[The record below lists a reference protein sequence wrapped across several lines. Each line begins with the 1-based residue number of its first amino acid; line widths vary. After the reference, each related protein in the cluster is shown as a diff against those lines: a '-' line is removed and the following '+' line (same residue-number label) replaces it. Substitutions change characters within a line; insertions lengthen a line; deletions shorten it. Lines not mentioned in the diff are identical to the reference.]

1 MSLTAL
7 LATSATL
14 GAVGGMHCVA
24 MCSGL
29 QKVAVHGLDRD
40 HFRIGDGDD
49 AGPRPRT
56 TIPIASVASA
66 SRPGSTQVVLRR
78 AGQDLVFQL
87 SRIAGYTLLGAT
99 VGASSEAL
107 RWGAAAA
114 PLMRPVWGL
123 FNAAL
128 LVLGLALL
136 VLGRQP
142 VWVDGFGRRIWSA
155 TANGLSAT
163 SSANVPANRWANQW
177 PRRILSGLAWSLL
190 PCGLL
195 YSALA
200 VAALASSAMGGASVM
215 LTFGAATALDLLAA
229 RWLLQAIGGVAGAR
243 LADRAA
249 IGVRIGGALLSAM
262 AIAAL
267 LALALGQP
275 HPFCNS

>member
-1 MSLTAL
+1 MSLITL

-14 GAVGGMHCVA
+14 GLVGGVHCVA
-24 MCSGL
+24 MCTGL
-29 QKVAVHGLDRD
+29 QKVAVHGLSHRD
-40 HFRIGDGDD
+40 SGDSGVVGKG
-49 AGPRPRT
+49 AYR
-56 TIPIASVASA
+56 TIPIRTINPAAPA
-66 SRPGSTQVVLRR
+66 TGALRS

-87 SRIAGYTLLGAT
+87 SRIAGYAMLGAA
-99 VGASSEAL
+99 VGAGSAAL
-107 RWGAAAA
+107 RWGALAA

-142 VWVDGFGRRIWSA
+142 VWVDGLGRRVWSA
-155 TANGLSAT
+155 TT
-163 SSANVPANRWANQW
+163 SGFPT
-177 PRRILSGLAWSLL
+177 PGTKRRILSGLAWSLL

-200 VAALASSAMGGASVM
+200 VAALASSALGGASVM
-215 LTFGAATALDLLAA
+215 IVFGAATALDLLVA
-229 RWLLQAIGGVAGAR
+229 RWLLRTIGVVAGAR
-243 LADRAA
+243 LADRQA

-267 LALALGQP
+267 IALAMGQP

>member
-1 MSLTAL
+1 MSLMAL

-14 GAVGGMHCVA
+14 GVLGGVHCVA

-29 QKVAVHGLDRD
+29 QTLAVHGAGRE
-40 HFRIGDGDD
+40 D
-49 AGPRPRT
+49 ADQHQGGSSGMPPRAV
-56 TIPIASVASA
+56 IPIAAIGQPAATPVGL
-66 SRPGSTQVVLRR
+66 GSFRK
-78 AGQDLVFQL
+78 DLTFQL
-87 SRIAGYTLLGAT
+87 SRITGYALLGAA

-128 LVLGLALL
+128 LVLGVALL

-142 VWVDGFGRRIWSA
+142 VWIDGLGQRVWSTTASGVFRNASQGRIV
-155 TANGLSAT
+155 TGL
-163 SSANVPANRWANQW
+163 
-177 PRRILSGLAWSLL
+177 LWSLL

-200 VAALASSAMGGASVM
+200 VAALASSALGGASVM
-215 LTFGAATALDLLAA
+215 LAFGVGTALDLLAA
-229 RWLLQAIGGVAGAR
+229 RWLLQAIGAVAGAR
-243 LADRAA
+243 LADRAG

-267 LALALGQP
+267 FALALGQP
-275 HPFCNS
+275 HPFCDS